1 MHSGI
6 RKMYQKFCTK
16 YKDCIKKGID
26 NGNKQSEYTIIS
38 SRNDSIYAPWGGGNN
53 ENFLRR
59 NIMTNE
65 KPILSKMDKVAK
77 ILNNKLNFN
86 FASTKQNFE
95 ISFDEIPAE
104 SIAIIL
110 DYGTRKLNDKVNS
123 LFANEKN
130 TATREQLI
138 ARVLG
143 ELKEGSLGERK
154 ATTGGNTAFR
164 DFIFSILR
172 GAGRT
177 AKELKAYHS
186 LAPEKI
192 VAEIWKDASAEKQA
206 EILAEL
212 KRRFDEAQRLQRGF
226 EIKL

>member
-1 MHSGI
+1 MT
-6 RKMYQKFCTK
+6 RT
-16 YKDCIKKGID
+16 
-26 NGNKQSEYTIIS
+26 SENPT
-38 SRNDSIYAPWGGGNN
+38 
-53 ENFLRR
+53 
-59 NIMTNE
+59 
-65 KPILSKMDKVAK
+65 LSKMGKVAE
-77 ILNNKLNFN
+77 ILNNQLNFN

-130 TATREQLI
+130 KATREQLI
-138 ARVLG
+138 ERVLS
-143 ELKEGSLGERK
+143 ELKAGTLGERK
-154 ATTGGNTAFR
+154 TNAGANTAFR

-172 GAGRT
+172 GAGKT
-177 AKELKAYHS
+177 AKELKAYNS

-192 VAEIWKDASAEKQA
+192 VEEIWKDASAERQA

-212 KRRFDEAQRLQRGF
+212 KRRFDEAQKLQSAF

>member
-1 MHSGI
+1 MS
-6 RKMYQKFCTK
+6 MS
-16 YKDCIKKGID
+16 
-26 NGNKQSEYTIIS
+26 NNKP
-38 SRNDSIYAPWGGGNN
+38 A
-53 ENFLRR
+53 
-59 NIMTNE
+59 
-65 KPILSKMDKVAK
+65 LSKMDKVAE

-123 LFANEKN
+123 LFASEKN

-138 ARVLG
+138 GRVLG
-143 ELKEGSLGERK
+143 ELKAGTLGERK
-154 ATTGGNTAFR
+154 NTTGGNTAFR

-172 GAGRT
+172 MLGKT
-177 AKELKAYHS
+177 AKELKAYNS
-186 LAPEKI
+186 LTPEAI
-192 VAEIWKDASAEKQA
+192 VAEIWKEASSEKQA

-212 KRRFDEAQRLQRGF
+212 KRRFEEMQKLQSGF

>member
-1 MHSGI
+1 MSMSNGELALA
-6 RKMYQKFCTK
+6 KM
-16 YKDCIKKGID
+16 G
-26 NGNKQSEYTIIS
+26 
-38 SRNDSIYAPWGGGNN
+38 
-53 ENFLRR
+53 
-59 NIMTNE
+59 
-65 KPILSKMDKVAK
+65 KVAE
-77 ILNNKLNFN
+77 ILNNQLTFN

-95 ISFDEIPAE
+95 ISFEEIPAE

-123 LFANEKN
+123 LFASEKN

-138 ARVLG
+138 ERVLS
-143 ELKEGSLGERK
+143 ELKEGTLGERK
-154 ATTGGNTAFR
+154 TSAAGNTAFR

-172 GAGRT
+172 GAGKT
-177 AKELKAYHS
+177 AKELKAYNS

-192 VAEIWKDASAEKQA
+192 VAEIWKEASAERQA

-212 KRRFDEAQRLQRGF
+212 KRRFDEAQRLQRDF

>member
-1 MHSGI
+1 
-6 RKMYQKFCTK
+6 MYQKICIK

-26 NGNKQSEYTIIS
+26 NGNRQSEYTIMS
-38 SRNDSIYAPWGGGNN
+38 GRNDSISALRGGENN
-53 ENFLRR
+53 VNILRR
-59 NIMTNE
+59 NIMT
-65 KPILSKMDKVAK
+65 KSKMDKVAE

-86 FASTKQNFE
+86 FASAKQNFE

-123 LFANEKN
+123 LYANEKN
-130 TATREQLI
+130 NSTREQLI

-143 ELKEGSLGERK
+143 ELKEGTLGERK
-154 ATTGGNTAFR
+154 NTAGGNTAFR

-172 GAGRT
+172 GAGKST
-177 AKELKAYHS
+177 KELKAYNS
-186 LAPEKI
+186 LTPEKI
-192 VAEIWKDASAEKQA
+192 VAEIWKEANTEKQA

-212 KRRFDEAQRLQRGF
+212 KSRFEEVQKLQSGF

>member
-1 MHSGI
+1 MSMSNGELALA
-6 RKMYQKFCTK
+6 KM
-16 YKDCIKKGID
+16 G
-26 NGNKQSEYTIIS
+26 
-38 SRNDSIYAPWGGGNN
+38 
-53 ENFLRR
+53 
-59 NIMTNE
+59 
-65 KPILSKMDKVAK
+65 KVAE
-77 ILNNKLNFN
+77 ILNNQLTFN

-95 ISFDEIPAE
+95 IGFEEIPAE

-123 LFANEKN
+123 LFASEKN

-138 ARVLG
+138 ERVLS
-143 ELKEGSLGERK
+143 ELKEGTLGERK
-154 ATTGGNTAFR
+154 TSAAGNTAFR

-172 GAGRT
+172 GAGKT
-177 AKELKAYHS
+177 AKELKAYNS

-192 VAEIWKDASAEKQA
+192 VAEIWKEASAERQA

-212 KRRFDEAQRLQRGF
+212 KRRFDEAQRLQRDF

>member
-1 MHSGI
+1 M
-6 RKMYQKFCTK
+6 TK
-16 YKDCIKKGID
+16 
-26 NGNKQSEYTIIS
+26 N
-38 SRNDSIYAPWGGGNN
+38 
-53 ENFLRR
+53 
-59 NIMTNE
+59 NE
-65 KPILSKMDKVAK
+65 KPILSKMDKVAE

-86 FASTKQNFE
+86 FASIKQNFE
-95 ISFDEIPAE
+95 VSFDEIPAE

-143 ELKEGSLGERK
+143 ELKEGTLGERK
-154 ATTGGNTAFR
+154 TIPGGNTAFR
-164 DFIFSILR
+164 EFIFSILR
-172 GAGRT
+172 GVGKS
-177 AKELKAYHS
+177 AKELKAYNS
-186 LAPEKI
+186 LTPEKI
-192 VAEIWKDASAEKQA
+192 VAEIWKEANTEKQA

-212 KRRFDEAQRLQRGF
+212 KSRFEEVQKLQSGF

>member
-1 MHSGI
+1 M
-6 RKMYQKFCTK
+6 T
-16 YKDCIKKGID
+16 
-26 NGNKQSEYTIIS
+26 N
-38 SRNDSIYAPWGGGNN
+38 
-53 ENFLRR
+53 
-59 NIMTNE
+59 TNE
-65 KPILSKMDKVAK
+65 KSILSKMNEVAE

-95 ISFDEIPAE
+95 ISLDAIPAE

-138 ARVLG
+138 ERVLG
-143 ELKEGSLGERK
+143 ELREGTLGERK
-154 ATTGGNTAFR
+154 TTSSANAAFR
-164 DFIFSILR
+164 EFIFSILR
-172 GAGRT
+172 GAGKS
-177 AKELKAYHS
+177 AKELKAYNG
-186 LAPEKI
+186 LTPEKI
-192 VAEIWKDASAEKQA
+192 VAEIWKEANTEKQA

-212 KRRFDEAQRLQRGF
+212 KSRFEEVQRLQSGF

>member
-1 MHSGI
+1 MSRTNGELALA
-6 RKMYQKFCTK
+6 KM
-16 YKDCIKKGID
+16 G
-26 NGNKQSEYTIIS
+26 E
-38 SRNDSIYAPWGGGNN
+38 
-53 ENFLRR
+53 
-59 NIMTNE
+59 
-65 KPILSKMDKVAK
+65 VAE
-77 ILNNKLNFN
+77 ILNNQLTFN
-86 FASTKQNFE
+86 FASTKQSFA

-104 SIAIIL
+104 SIAILL

-123 LFANEKN
+123 LFASEKN

-138 ARVLG
+138 ERVLG
-143 ELKEGSLGERK
+143 ELKEGTLGERK
-154 ATTGGNTAFR
+154 TSAGANTAFR

-172 GAGRT
+172 GAGKT
-177 AKELKAYHS
+177 AKELKAYSS

-212 KRRFDEAQRLQRGF
+212 KRRFDEAQNLQRGF

>member
-1 MHSGI
+1 
-6 RKMYQKFCTK
+6 
-16 YKDCIKKGID
+16 
-26 NGNKQSEYTIIS
+26 
-38 SRNDSIYAPWGGGNN
+38 
-53 ENFLRR
+53 
-59 NIMTNE
+59 MTRANE
-65 KPILSKMDKVAK
+65 KPSLSKMDKVAE

-130 TATREQLI
+130 NATREQLI
-138 ARVLG
+138 DRVLG
-143 ELKEGSLGERK
+143 ELKEGTLSERK
-154 ATTGGNTAFR
+154 ATAGGNTAFR

-172 GAGRT
+172 GAGRS
-177 AKELKAYHS
+177 AKELKAYNS
-186 LAPEKI
+186 LAPENI
-192 VAEIWKDASAEKQA
+192 VAKIWKDANTETQA

-212 KRRFDEAQRLQRGF
+212 KSRFEEVQKLQSGF

>member
-1 MHSGI
+1 MS
-6 RKMYQKFCTK
+6 M
-16 YKDCIKKGID
+16 
-26 NGNKQSEYTIIS
+26 S
-38 SRNDSIYAPWGGGNN
+38 
-53 ENFLRR
+53 
-59 NIMTNE
+59 NE
-65 KPILSKMDKVAK
+65 KPALSKMDKVAEL
-77 ILNNKLNFN
+77 LNNKLNFN

-123 LFANEKN
+123 LFASEKN
-130 TATREQLI
+130 KATREQLI
-138 ARVLG
+138 ERVLG
-143 ELKEGSLGERK
+143 ELKAGTLGERK
-154 ATTGGNTAFR
+154 NTAGGNTAFR

-172 GAGRT
+172 GAGKS
-177 AKELKAYHS
+177 AKELKAYNS

-192 VAEIWKDASAEKQA
+192 VEEIWKDASAERQA

-212 KRRFDEAQRLQRGF
+212 KSRFDEAQKLQSGF

>member
-1 MHSGI
+1 M
-6 RKMYQKFCTK
+6 TK
-16 YKDCIKKGID
+16 
-26 NGNKQSEYTIIS
+26 
-38 SRNDSIYAPWGGGNN
+38 
-53 ENFLRR
+53 
-59 NIMTNE
+59 TNE
-65 KPILSKMDKVAK
+65 KPTLSKMDKVAE

-95 ISFDEIPAE
+95 INFDEIPAE

-138 ARVLG
+138 ERVLG
-143 ELKEGSLGERK
+143 ELKEGTLGERK
-154 ATTGGNTAFR
+154 NTSGGNTAFR

-177 AKELKAYHS
+177 AKELKAYNS

-212 KRRFDEAQRLQRGF
+212 KRRFDEAQKLKIGF

>member
-1 MHSGI
+1 M
-6 RKMYQKFCTK
+6 T
-16 YKDCIKKGID
+16 
-26 NGNKQSEYTIIS
+26 N
-38 SRNDSIYAPWGGGNN
+38 
-53 ENFLRR
+53 
-59 NIMTNE
+59 TNE
-65 KPILSKMDKVAK
+65 KSILSKMDKVAE

-86 FASTKQNFE
+86 FASTKQSFE
-95 ISFDEIPAE
+95 VSFDEMPAE

-123 LFANEKN
+123 LFASEKN

-138 ARVLG
+138 ERVLG
-143 ELKEGSLGERK
+143 ELKEGTLGERK
-154 ATTGGNTAFR
+154 TTAGGNAAFR

-172 GAGRT
+172 GAGKS
-177 AKELKAYHS
+177 AKELKAYNS

-212 KRRFDEAQRLQRGF
+212 KRRFEEMQKLQNGF
-226 EIKL
+226 AIKL

>member
-1 MHSGI
+1 M
-6 RKMYQKFCTK
+6 TK
-16 YKDCIKKGID
+16 
-26 NGNKQSEYTIIS
+26 
-38 SRNDSIYAPWGGGNN
+38 
-53 ENFLRR
+53 
-59 NIMTNE
+59 TNE
-65 KPILSKMDKVAK
+65 EPTLSKMNKVAE
-77 ILNNKLNFN
+77 ILNNRLNFN

-138 ARVLG
+138 ERVLG
-143 ELKEGSLGERK
+143 ELKAGTLGERK
-154 ATTGGNTAFR
+154 NTAGGNTAFR

-172 GAGRT
+172 GAGKS
-177 AKELKAYHS
+177 AKELKAYNS
-186 LAPEKI
+186 LVPEKI
-192 VAEIWKDASAEKQA
+192 VAEIWKEASAEKQA

-212 KRRFDEAQRLQRGF
+212 KSRFEEVQKLQSGF

>member
-1 MHSGI
+1 MT
-6 RKMYQKFCTK
+6 RT
-16 YKDCIKKGID
+16 
-26 NGNKQSEYTIIS
+26 NGEL
-38 SRNDSIYAPWGGGNN
+38 A
-53 ENFLRR
+53 
-59 NIMTNE
+59 
-65 KPILSKMDKVAK
+65 LSKMDKVAK

-130 TATREQLI
+130 KATREQLI
-138 ARVLG
+138 ERVLG
-143 ELKEGSLGERK
+143 ELKEGTLGERK
-154 ATTGGNTAFR
+154 SGANTAFR

-172 GAGRT
+172 GAGKS
-177 AKELKAYHS
+177 AKELKAYNS
-186 LAPEKI
+186 LAPEQI
-192 VAEIWKDASAEKQA
+192 VEDIWKDASAEKQA

-212 KRRFDEAQRLQRGF
+212 KRRFDEAQRLQLGF

>member
-1 MHSGI
+1 M
-6 RKMYQKFCTK
+6 T
-16 YKDCIKKGID
+16 
-26 NGNKQSEYTIIS
+26 N
-38 SRNDSIYAPWGGGNN
+38 
-53 ENFLRR
+53 
-59 NIMTNE
+59 TNE
-65 KPILSKMDKVAK
+65 KSILSKMDKVAE

-95 ISFDEIPAE
+95 ISFDEMPAE

-138 ARVLG
+138 ERVLG
-143 ELKEGSLGERK
+143 ELKEGTLSERK
-154 ATTGGNTAFR
+154 NTSGENTAFR

-172 GAGRT
+172 RAGKG
-177 AKELKAYHS
+177 AKELKAYNS
-186 LAPEKI
+186 LTPEKI
-192 VAEIWKDASAEKQA
+192 VAEIWKEANTEKQA

-212 KRRFDEAQRLQRGF
+212 KSRFEEVQKLQSGF

>member
-1 MHSGI
+1 M
-6 RKMYQKFCTK
+6 TK
-16 YKDCIKKGID
+16 
-26 NGNKQSEYTIIS
+26 
-38 SRNDSIYAPWGGGNN
+38 
-53 ENFLRR
+53 
-59 NIMTNE
+59 TNE
-65 KPILSKMDKVAK
+65 KPFLSKMDKVAEL
-77 ILNNKLNFN
+77 LNNKLNFN

-95 ISFDEIPAE
+95 IGFDEIPAE

-123 LFANEKN
+123 LYANEKN
-130 TATREQLI
+130 NATREQLI

-143 ELKEGSLGERK
+143 ELKEGTLSERK
-154 ATTGGNTAFR
+154 NTAGGNTAFR

-172 GAGRT
+172 GAGKS
-177 AKELKAYHS
+177 AKELKAYNS

-192 VAEIWKDASAEKQA
+192 VAEIWKEANTEKQA

-212 KRRFDEAQRLQRGF
+212 KRRFEEAQKLKSGF

>member
-1 MHSGI
+1 MS
-6 RKMYQKFCTK
+6 M
-16 YKDCIKKGID
+16 
-26 NGNKQSEYTIIS
+26 S
-38 SRNDSIYAPWGGGNN
+38 N
-53 ENFLRR
+53 EN
-59 NIMTNE
+59 
-65 KPILSKMDKVAK
+65 PALSKMGKVAE

-138 ARVLG
+138 SRVLG
-143 ELKEGSLGERK
+143 ELKEGTLSERK
-154 ATTGGNTAFR
+154 NTAGGNTAFR

-172 GAGRT
+172 GAGKS
-177 AKELKAYHS
+177 AKELKAYNS
-186 LAPEKI
+186 LTPEKI
-192 VAEIWKDASAEKQA
+192 VEEIWKEANTEKQE

-212 KRRFDEAQRLQRGF
+212 KSRFEEVQKLQSGF

>member
-1 MHSGI
+1 M
-6 RKMYQKFCTK
+6 T
-16 YKDCIKKGID
+16 
-26 NGNKQSEYTIIS
+26 N
-38 SRNDSIYAPWGGGNN
+38 
-53 ENFLRR
+53 
-59 NIMTNE
+59 TNE
-65 KPILSKMDKVAK
+65 KSILSKMNEVAE

-95 ISFDEIPAE
+95 ISFDEMPAE

-130 TATREQLI
+130 NATREQLI
-138 ARVLG
+138 ERVLG
-143 ELKEGSLGERK
+143 ELKEGTLSERK
-154 ATTGGNTAFR
+154 NTSGGNTAFR

-172 GAGRT
+172 GAGKS
-177 AKELKAYHS
+177 AKELKAYNS
-186 LAPEKI
+186 LTPEKI
-192 VAEIWKDASAEKQA
+192 VAEIWKEANTEKQA

-212 KRRFDEAQRLQRGF
+212 KSRFEEVQKLQSGF

>member
-1 MHSGI
+1 M
-6 RKMYQKFCTK
+6 TK
-16 YKDCIKKGID
+16 
-26 NGNKQSEYTIIS
+26 
-38 SRNDSIYAPWGGGNN
+38 AN
-53 ENFLRR
+53 EEP
-59 NIMTNE
+59 T
-65 KPILSKMDKVAK
+65 LSKMNQVAE

-95 ISFDEIPAE
+95 ISFDEMPAE

-143 ELKEGSLGERK
+143 ELKEGTLGERK
-154 ATTGGNTAFR
+154 NTTSGGNSAFR

-172 GAGRT
+172 GAGKP
-177 AKELKAYHS
+177 AKELKAYNS
-186 LAPEKI
+186 FTPEKI
-192 VAEIWKDASAEKQA
+192 VAEIWKEANTEKQA

-212 KRRFDEAQRLQRGF
+212 KSRFEEVQKLQRGF